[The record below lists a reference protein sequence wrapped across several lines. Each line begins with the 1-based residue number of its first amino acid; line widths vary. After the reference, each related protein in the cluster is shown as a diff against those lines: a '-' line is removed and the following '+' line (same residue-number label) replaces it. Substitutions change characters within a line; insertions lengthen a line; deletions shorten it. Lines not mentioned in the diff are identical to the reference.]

1 MGKTRR
7 VIQTVCKDK
16 CDVKNV
22 TAKIIFNYNGKA
34 LSPPTLAF
42 LQHSTQLI
50 INQKHLYRKTL
61 GSSSKGKNYEKKIE
75 QITNRQQ
82 AEKTTGNSRRHNWF
96 SRKMTT
102 EKRAQKFHTNDASL
116 LRSGQRCTISMSQ
129 TLFRGKTSGGAAK
142 CRLFSQAKQT
152 TNKNKQ
158 FIPRDL
164 NSGHLPAWQTLQN
177 QSGYIICRGFFQSPF
192 VAR

>member
-1 MGKTRR
+1 MK
-7 VIQTVCKDK
+7 
-16 CDVKNV
+16 
-22 TAKIIFNYNGKA
+22 
-34 LSPPTLAF
+34 
-42 LQHSTQLI
+42 
-50 INQKHLYRKTL
+50 
-61 GSSSKGKNYEKKIE
+61 KKIE

-158 FIPRDL
+158 FIPRDS
-164 NSGHLPAWQTLQN
+164 NSGSLACLVDSAKSIGLYYLSRFFLVAFCCQVIKDTNHILSQLMFLP
-177 QSGYIICRGFFQSPF
+177 C
-192 VAR
+192 